1 MCPARTGGQRRHEH
15 VNINLVLMDRASLA
29 VLQAVS
35 HVLNERRPSPHAV
48 KVVTEYAAQNLPE
61 KSDLPLDELATF
73 VAMKLMNID
82 PGSRLD

>member
-1 MCPARTGGQRRHEH
+1 MP
-15 VNINLVLMDRASLA
+15 MDRASLA

-35 HVLNERRPSPHAV
+35 HVLHEKRPARDVV

-82 PGSRLD
+82 PGSSLD